1 MRLRIAGCALLM
13 AVPCAAQDPAARGV
27 LRVSVTASP
36 SEVPLPYAVLSIAQL
51 SIERFTDVRGT
62 IIVPNIEP
70 NTYDVV
76 VRRLGYI
83 PFRGKVTVRAGEP
96 TVLAAQLTRV
106 AQRLSQQLVLAT
118 RPCPNPGLPDAVR
131 EPEVLGLL
139 SLLQE
144 NADRYRLLV
153 DQYPFVYTQ
162 NRALGELRND
172 VLFVQSTDAVTSP
185 SRSKVLYRRGGVV
198 RQEGLGYTM
207 ILPTILDLTDVAF
220 VRAHCFFYGGSITQ
234 ETATG
239 QETWFRLDVRADDKL
254 SSPDV
259 HGSFYLDSA
268 TSQLRK
274 MELELSRPDKL
285 PRNLR
290 GIASLSA
297 MSTFSEI
304 ASGISVLNA
313 VCAVTR
319 LDPNVK
325 RSSPAAGEMI
335 PVELQQIARYVFTAP
350 PPDVPQQGTLDV
362 TPWAPQTYLPRKAVW
377 CDER

>member
-1 MRLRIAGCALLM
+1 MRVLIACCALLM
-13 AVPCAAQDPAARGV
+13 AVPAMAQEPAARGV

-51 SIERFTDVRGT
+51 SIERFTDARGT
-62 IIVPNIEP
+62 IIVPDIAP

-96 TVLAAQLTRV
+96 TVLAVQLTRV
-106 AQRLSQQLVLAT
+106 AQRLSQQLVLAA

-172 VLFVQSTDAVTSP
+172 VMFVQSTDAVMSP

-198 RQEGLGYTM
+198 RREGRGY
-207 ILPTILDLTDVAF
+207 
-220 VRAHCFFYGGSITQ
+220 S
-234 ETATG
+234 
-239 QETWFRLDVRADDKL
+239 DDKL

-325 RSSPAAGEMI
+325 RSSPAAGELI
-335 PVELQQIARYVFTAP
+335 PVELQQIARYLFTTP
-350 PPDVPQQGTLDV
+350 PPDVPQQGTFDV
-362 TPWAPQTYLPRKAVW
+362 TPWAPQTYLSRKAVW
-377 CDER
+377 CDET